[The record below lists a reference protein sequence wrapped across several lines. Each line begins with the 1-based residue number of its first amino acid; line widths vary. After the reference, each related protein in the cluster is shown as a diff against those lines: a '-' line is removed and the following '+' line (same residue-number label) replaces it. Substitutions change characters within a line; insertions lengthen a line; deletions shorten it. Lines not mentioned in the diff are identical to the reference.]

1 MKKNKR
7 IYYFLIFT
15 GLLYNFILFAKKE
28 SEIEKNKLENITID
42 STSIQSTDTI
52 FNKL

>member
-1 MKKNKR
+1 MKKKNR
-7 IYYFLIFT
+7 IYYFLIFA

-28 SEIEKNKLENITID
+28 SKIQKNKSESISID